1 MFKCFNVQNYSVL
14 CNCFMEKKE
23 YNYGQNHE
31 SDIKKDY
38 KNSFYNKN
46 IL

>member
-1 MFKCFNVQNYSVL
+1 MFQCAKLFSIMQLFYG
-14 CNCFMEKKE
+14 KKE
-23 YNYGQNHE
+23 YNYGQNNE
-31 SDIKKDY
+31 SEIKKDY